1 MTHPPH
7 EPIEPRHDH
16 DLDRRDEDDPRLPST
31 NQPLNA
37 EPRPRFT
44 PILGVVAMVVVVLLV
59 FAVITWLR
67 YNS

>member
-7 EPIEPRHDH
+7 EPIEPRHDN
-16 DLDRRDEDDPRLPST
+16 DLDRRHEVDPRLPST

-59 FAVITWLR
+59 FAVITLLR